1 MHRVSGLCLLMAWL
15 AACAPASEPSP
26 EPATAQPERGARLQP
41 GTQLGIYLPETAR
54 PLRRAVHHYLPT
66 RLSGRHAV

>member
-41 GTQLGIYLPETAR
+41 GTQLGIYLPE
-54 PLRRAVHHYLPT
+54 
-66 RLSGRHAV
+66 